1 MDGLDWGQI
10 DQLILL
16 ALQEDLGAGDITSQ
30 ATVPEDA
37 RAVGQI
43 VAKKGC
49 VAAGLFLVERVYAA
63 TSEDIEVEL
72 LCSEGAKIA
81 AGTPVCRL
89 AGSYR
94 ALLAGERT
102 VLNFIQ
108 RTCGIAT
115 LTSRFV
121 KAAAGTT
128 ATIYDTRKTCPGFR
142 SLDKYAVRAGGGA
155 NHRMGLYDAILI
167 KENHVAAAGSVASAI
182 ESAREPSGDVP
193 LHVEVRNFEEL
204 VLAVEYGADVVMLD
218 NMSRPAIAKAVALVG
233 DRVELEVSG
242 GVTVGKV
249 KGLAQ
254 TGVPRI
260 SVGAL
265 THSAPA
271 SDLTMLIIPKRNE

>member
-1 MDGLDWGQI
+1 MDSLDWAQI
-10 DQLILL
+10 DRLIEWAL
-16 ALQEDLGAGDITSQ
+16 AEDVGDGDITSLT
-30 ATVPEDA
+30 TVPNDA
-37 RAVGQI
+37 KATGQI

-49 VAAGLFLVERVYAA
+49 VAAGMFLVERVYAA
-63 TSEDIEVEL
+63 MGGDVEVEL
-72 LCSEGAKIA
+72 LCGEGVKVT
-81 AGTPVCRL
+81 AGTPLCRL
-89 AGSYR
+89 AGHYR
-94 ALLAGERT
+94 TILAGERT

-108 RTCGIAT
+108 RTCGVAT

-121 KAAAGTT
+121 KAVAGTGC
-128 ATIYDTRKTCPGFR
+128 TIYDTRKTCPGFR

-167 KENHVAAAGSVASAI
+167 KENHVAAAGSVAAAI
-182 ESAREPSGDVP
+182 ERARESGGGVP

-204 VLAVEYGADVVMLD
+204 VLAVEYGADVVLLD
-218 NMSRPAIAKAVALVG
+218 NMSRPAVAKAVALVG
-233 DRVELEVSG
+233 DRVALEVSG
-242 GVTVGKV
+242 GVTVGTV

-271 SDLTMLIIPKRNE
+271 ADLSMLIIPARKQ